1 MVFTAA
7 EITAWIG
14 SLLWPFFRIG
24 AMVMSAPITG
34 SQTVPIRVKLFVT
47 LVLTLAI
54 APQLSPV
61 PQFDPFS
68 PMTLLLIIQ
77 QVLIGVA
84 MGTALQLVF
93 AAIVT
98 GGQII
103 AYQMGLG
110 FASMVDPQSGVTV
123 PVVSQIYLLATSLL
137 YLVFNG
143 HLVLIEV
150 VAESFTSM
158 PIAPDGLTRDG
169 IWQLVSWGS
178 ELFAGAV
185 LISIPVVAAILVVNI
200 AFGVMA
206 RAAPQLNIFAVGFP
220 VTLTLGFLAMM
231 FTFPSLLPQTDNLV
245 QDVFVLIRTITAGE

>member
-1 MVFTAA
+1 MVLTSA

-34 SQTVPIRVKLFVT
+34 AQTVPMRVKLFVT
-47 LVLTLAI
+47 LVLTIMI
-54 APQLSPV
+54 APQLPPV
-61 PQFDPFS
+61 PQIDPFS

-77 QVLIGVA
+77 QIAIGVA

-98 GGQII
+98 GGQIV

-110 FASMVDPQSGVTV
+110 FASMVDPQTGVTV
-123 PVVSQIYLLATSLL
+123 PVVSQLYLLATSLL
-137 YLVFNG
+137 YLAFNG
-143 HLVLIEV
+143 HLILIEV
-150 VAESFTSM
+150 VAESFNSM
-158 PIAPDGLTRDG
+158 PIAADGLTRHG

-185 LISIPVVAAILVVNI
+185 LIAIPTVAAILVVNI

-220 VTLTLGFLAMM
+220 VTLTFGFLVMM
-231 FTFPSLLPQTDNLV
+231 FTFPSLAPQTEHLV
-245 QDVFVLIRTITAGE
+245 EDAFSLIRTITSGE

>member
-1 MVFTAA
+1 MLFTAA

-34 SQTVPIRVKLFVT
+34 AQTVPMRVKLFIT
-47 LVLTLAI
+47 LVLTLVI
-54 APQLSPV
+54 APQLPPV
-61 PQFDPFS
+61 PRFDPFS

-98 GGQII
+98 GGQIV

-110 FASMVDPQSGVTV
+110 FASMVDPQTGVTV

-137 YLVFNG
+137 YLAFNG
-143 HLVLIEV
+143 HLVLVEV

-158 PIAPDGLTRDG
+158 PVAPDGLTRDG

-178 ELFAGAV
+178 EMFAGAV
-185 LISIPVVAAILVVNI
+185 LIAIPTVAAILVVNI

-220 VTLTLGFLAMM
+220 VTLTLGFVVMM
-231 FTFPSLLPQTDNLV
+231 FTFPSLLPQTENLV
-245 QDVFVLIRTITAGE
+245 QNVFTLIRTITAGQ

>member
-1 MVFTAA
+1 MVLTSA

-34 SQTVPIRVKLFVT
+34 AQTVPMRVKLLVT
-47 LVLTLAI
+47 LVLTIMI
-54 APQLSPV
+54 APQLPPV
-61 PQFDPFS
+61 PQIDPFS

-77 QVLIGVA
+77 QIAIGVA

-98 GGQII
+98 GGQIV

-110 FASMVDPQSGVTV
+110 FASMVDPQTGVTV
-123 PVVSQIYLLATSLL
+123 PVVSQLYLLATSLL
-137 YLVFNG
+137 YLAFNG
-143 HLVLIEV
+143 HLILIEV
-150 VAESFTSM
+150 VAESFNSM
-158 PIAPDGLTRDG
+158 PIAADGLTRNG

-185 LISIPVVAAILVVNI
+185 LIAIPTVAAILVVNI

-220 VTLTLGFLAMM
+220 VTLTFGFLVMM
-231 FTFPSLLPQTDNLV
+231 FTFPGLAPQTEHLV
-245 QDVFVLIRTITAGE
+245 EDAFSLIRTITSGE

>member
-34 SQTVPIRVKLFVT
+34 AQTVPMRVKLFIT
-47 LVLTLAI
+47 LVLTLVI
-54 APQLSPV
+54 APQLPPV

-93 AAIVT
+93 AAIIT
-98 GGQII
+98 GGQIV

-123 PVVSQIYLLATSLL
+123 PVVSQVYLLATSLL
-137 YLVFNG
+137 YLAFNG

-158 PIAPDGLTRDG
+158 PIAADGLTRDG

-178 ELFAGAV
+178 EMFAGAV
-185 LISIPVVAAILVVNI
+185 LIAIPTVASILVVNI

-220 VTLTLGFLAMM
+220 VTLTLGFLVMM
-231 FTFPSLLPQTDNLV
+231 FTFPSLLPQTEHLV
-245 QDVFVLIRTITAGE
+245 QDVFTLIRTITAGK

>member
-1 MVFTAA
+1 
-7 EITAWIG
+7 
-14 SLLWPFFRIG
+14 
-24 AMVMSAPITG
+24 MSAPITG
-34 SQTVPIRVKLFVT
+34 AQTVPMRVKLFIT
-47 LVLTLAI
+47 LVLTMVI
-54 APQLSPV
+54 APQLPPA
-61 PQFDPFS
+61 PQIDPFS

-110 FASMVDPQSGVTV
+110 FASMVDPQTGVTV
-123 PVVSQIYLLATSLL
+123 PVVSQLYLLATSLL
-137 YLVFNG
+137 YLAFNG

-150 VAESFTSM
+150 VAESFNSM

-178 ELFAGAV
+178 EMFAGAV
-185 LISIPVVAAILVVNI
+185 LISIPTVAAILVVNI
-200 AFGVMA
+200 AFGVMV

-231 FTFPSLLPQTDNLV
+231 FTFPSLLPQTEHLV
-245 QDVFVLIRTITAGE
+245 QNVFLLIRTITSGQ

>member
-7 EITAWIG
+7 EITAWLG

-34 SQTVPIRVKLFVT
+34 SQTVPMRVKLFVT
-47 LVLTLAI
+47 LVLTLVI
-54 APQLSPV
+54 APQLPPV

-123 PVVSQIYLLATSLL
+123 PVVSQFYLLAASLL
-137 YLVFNG
+137 YLAFNG

-150 VAESFTSM
+150 VSESFTSM

-231 FTFPSLLPQTDNLV
+231 FTFPSLLPQTENLV
-245 QDVFVLIRTITAGE
+245 QDVFALIRTITAGE

>member
-1 MVFTAA
+1 MHLTSA

-14 SLLWPFFRIG
+14 ALLWPFFRIG

-34 SQTVPIRVKLFVT
+34 SQVVPMRARLFI
-47 LVLTLAI
+47 TLALTVVI
-54 APQLSPV
+54 APQIPPV
-61 PQFDPFS
+61 PAFDPFS
-68 PMTLLLIIQ
+68 PMTLLLILQ
-77 QVLIGVA
+77 QILIGVA

-98 GGQII
+98 GGQIV

-123 PVVSQIYLLATSLL
+123 PVVSQVYLLATSLL
-137 YLVFNG
+137 YLAFNG

-150 VAESFTSM
+150 VAESFNSM
-158 PIAPDGLTRDG
+158 PIAPDGLTREG
-169 IWQLVSWGS
+169 VWRLAGWGT

-185 LISIPVVAAILVVNI
+185 LIALPTVAAILVVNI
-200 AFGVMA
+200 AFGVMT

-220 VTLTLGFLAMM
+220 VTLTFGFVVML
-231 FTFPSLLPQTDNLV
+231 FTFPSLMPQTEQLV
-245 QDVFVLIRTITAGE
+245 QTVFGLIRTITTR

>member
-34 SQTVPIRVKLFVT
+34 AQTVPMRVKLFIT
-47 LVLTLAI
+47 LVLTMVI
-54 APQLSPV
+54 TPQLPPV
-61 PQFDPFS
+61 PQLDPFS
-68 PMTLLLIIQ
+68 PVTLLLIIQ

-93 AAIVT
+93 AAVVT
-98 GGQII
+98 GGQIV

-110 FASMVDPQSGVTV
+110 FASMVDPQTGVTV
-123 PVVSQIYLLATSLL
+123 PVVSQLYLLATSLL
-137 YLVFNG
+137 YLAFNG

-150 VAESFTSM
+150 VAESFNSM
-158 PIAPDGLTRDG
+158 PIAADGLTRDG

-185 LISIPVVAAILVVNI
+185 LIAIPTVASILVVNI

-220 VTLTLGFLAMM
+220 VTLTLGFLVMM
-231 FTFPSLLPQTDNLV
+231 FTFPSLLPQTEHLV
-245 QDVFVLIRTITAGE
+245 QNVFTLIRTITSGE

>member
-1 MVFTAA
+1 MTFSSA

-24 AMVMSAPITG
+24 AMVFSAPITG
-34 SQTVPIRVKLFVT
+34 SQTVPMRVKLFI
-47 LVLTLAI
+47 TLALTIVI
-54 APQLSPV
+54 APQLPPV
-61 PQFDPFS
+61 PHLDPFS
-68 PMTLLLIIQ
+68 PMTFLLIIQ
-77 QVLIGVA
+77 QILIGVA
-84 MGTALQLVF
+84 MGTVLQLMF
-93 AAIVT
+93 SAIVT

-123 PVVSQIYLLATSLL
+123 PVVSQVYLLATSLI
-137 YLVFNG
+137 YLSFNG

-150 VAESFTSM
+150 IAESFNSM
-158 PIAPDGLTRDG
+158 PIAADGLTRDG

-178 ELFAGAV
+178 EMFAGAV
-185 LISIPVVAAILVVNI
+185 LIAIPVVSAILVVNI

-220 VTLTLGFLAMM
+220 VTLTLGFLVMM
-231 FTFPSLLPQTDNLV
+231 FTFPSLVPQTEHLV
-245 QDVFVLIRTITAGE
+245 KDVFTLIRTITAAQ

>member
-1 MVFTAA
+1 MQFTSA
-7 EITAWIG
+7 ELTALIG
-14 SLLWPFFRIG
+14 SFLWPFFRIG

-34 SQTVPIRVKLFVT
+34 SQTVPMRVRLFI
-47 LVLTLAI
+47 TLALTVVI
-54 APQLSPV
+54 APQVPPV
-61 PQFDPFS
+61 PAFDPFS
-68 PMTLLLIIQ
+68 PMTLLLILQ
-77 QVLIGVA
+77 QILIGVA

-98 GGQII
+98 GGQIV

-137 YLVFNG
+137 YLAFNG

-150 VAESFTSM
+150 VAESFNSM
-158 PIAPDGLTRDG
+158 PVAPDGLTRDG
-169 IWQLVSWGS
+169 IWQLVGWGS

-185 LISIPVVAAILVVNI
+185 LIALPTVAAILVVNI
-200 AFGVMA
+200 AFGVMT

-220 VTLTLGFLAMM
+220 ITLTFGFVVMM
-231 FTFPSLLPQTDNLV
+231 FTFPSLLPQTEQLV
-245 QDVFVLIRTITAGE
+245 REVFSLIRTLTGR

>member
-1 MVFTAA
+1 MLFSAA

-14 SLLWPFFRIG
+14 ALLWPFFRIG

-34 SQTVPIRVKLFVT
+34 AQTVPMRVKLFIT
-47 LVLTLAI
+47 LVLTMVI
-54 APQLSPV
+54 APQLPPA
-61 PQFDPFS
+61 PQIDPFS

-110 FASMVDPQSGVTV
+110 FASMVDPQTGVTV
-123 PVVSQIYLLATSLL
+123 PVVSQLYLLATSLL
-137 YLVFNG
+137 YLAFNG

-150 VAESFTSM
+150 VAESFNSM

-178 ELFAGAV
+178 EMFAGAV
-185 LISIPVVAAILVVNI
+185 LISIPTVAAILVVNI
-200 AFGVMA
+200 AFGVMV

-231 FTFPSLLPQTDNLV
+231 FTFPSLLPQTEHLV
-245 QDVFVLIRTITAGE
+245 QNVFLLIRTITSGQ